1 MQALNEPSNSVGW
14 FVPETSSRLF
24 CLVFLVVLV
33 NSLTLGYDG
42 DGNGLMILP
51 SFSDHMKFSTA
62 TQAASSSIIW
72 IGIAPFGRPLL
83 DRYGRKKGI
92 LEAFVISSVGNAA
105 MFMIGRLILGMGVG
119 LGSTACPTYA
129 PEIAPTKYRAFMLGF
144 YYDLWYFGGMVTAL
158 ITYGSAQVDSTWS
171 WWLPSVFQAIPSILC
186 LVLYLS
192 FLKVLDGSSLKTRTS
207 KRSRSWPLPCPM
219 AILQT
224 RKCTHLTIKFWH
236 LSRYQKENPASQS
249 WLAGTKTPSHR
260 KRTMLAVSVAI
271 IGNLGGSAIASYW
284 LGSMLSQAGV
294 TDTYSQLQINVAL
307 NVWCLACAGVGTL
320 LADKIRRKPLSTGSL
335 TFALI
340 FLHLVGA
347 LTKPYGSS
355 TDESAVYGTV
365 TCIFLVQGGY
375 SFGWTTL
382 LIMYPSGVLSFSLR
396 ANGMAIYPVVS
407 NAAGVFATFIMPFAL
422 ESIGWKTY
430 MVNASWDVLEVVFVV
445 LYWVETSKLSLEEIE
460 EVFEMEMRLG
470 AGNIIQAVDIE
481 DAKTS
486 YMPVHTMYPSN
497 EIRGD

>member
-1 MQALNEPSNSVGW
+1 
-14 FVPETSSRLF
+14 
-24 CLVFLVVLV
+24 
-33 NSLTLGYDG
+33 
-42 DGNGLMILP
+42 
-51 SFSDHMKFSTA
+51 MKFSTA

-92 LEAFVISSVGNAA
+92 LEAFVISSVGVALQTSAQNAA

-144 YYDLWYFGGMVTAL
+144 YYDLCAGR
-158 ITYGSAQVDSTWS
+158 QH
-171 WWLPSVFQAIPSILC
+171 
-186 LVLYLS
+186 LVLVVALCIS
-192 FLKVLDGSSLKTRTS
+192 GHTQHTLFGPVPFVPESPRWLVSQDKDEQALKVLAITLSNGDTSDSEVHTSYNQILASIALS
-207 KRSRSWPLPCPM
+207 KRESCFPELAR
-219 AILQT
+219 
-224 RKCTHLTIKFWH
+224 
-236 LSRYQKENPASQS
+236 RYQNSIKSEKNH
-249 WLAGTKTPSHR
+249 AGRICRHYR
-260 KRTMLAVSVAI
+260 
-271 IGNLGGSAIASYW
+271 
-284 LGSMLSQAGV
+284 
-294 TDTYSQLQINVAL
+294 QLQINVAL

-320 LADKIRRKPLSTGSL
+320 LADKIRRKPLATGSL

-340 FLHLVGA
+340 FLYLVGA

-355 TDESAVYGTV
+355 TDESAVFGTV

-382 LIMYPSGVLSFSLR
+382 LVMYPSEVLSFSLR

-422 ESIGWKTY
+422 EGIGWKTY